1 MLRMMVVS
9 LNTDINRN
17 KYSLILLI
25 DDLER
30 IKYELDQFDKDNIA
44 DSNKKSFSFDLDRV
58 QKALESFNS
67 RFKDK

>member
-30 IKYELDQFDKDNIA
+30 IKYELDQFDIVDVA
-44 DSNKKSFSFDLDRV
+44 ESSKKSLCFDLDRV
-58 QKALESFNS
+58 QKSLESFNS
-67 RFKDK
+67 RFVEK